1 MKLNQAI
8 FTLTIVLVLVHI
20 IECRPHQRKGLR
32 ENEQHI
38 NAREDQ
44 NLIMENQDPIIAAK
58 EKVEPQTVRRPKE
71 IRDRMNLHKTRPK
84 FSLEALNAF
93 RRHRRSIDL
102 SWRLLNSDLMAMAA
116 PKLCQDDN
124 TELFTQKQEYVKFGF
139 LNGAAVPDF
148 PSGCKTLI
156 GGTERAC
163 GVEEIPDQPVEENSS
178 VFVTKRRCADHL
190 PRGLGG
196 EDHVCQQEHIFVKI
210 QDRVVKVESGCV
222 PRLLDK

>member
-1 MKLNQAI
+1 MKLNQAL
-8 FTLTIVLVLVHI
+8 FTIVLLLVRI
-20 IECRPHQRKGLR
+20 IECRPPQRKGER

-44 NLIMENQDPIIAAK
+44 NSADDLIENQDPIIAAK
-58 EKVEPQTVRRPKE
+58 EIVEPQTVGRSKE
-71 IRDRMNLHKTRPK
+71 IRDKMNLHKTSLK
-84 FSLEALNAF
+84 FSLETLNTF

-124 TELFTQKQEYVKFGF
+124 TELLTQKQEYVKFGF

-163 GVEEIPDQPVEENSS
+163 GVEEIPNQPVEENSS

-210 QDRVVKVESGCV
+210 QDRVVKVESGCI
-222 PRLLDK
+222 PRLF